1 MRLRIAHSIVH
12 RYEPP
17 ATGIIQV
24 LRLSPRN
31 HDGQYVLNWRID
43 VSGDARLNAHDDA
56 FGNRTHVFAAD
67 GPFAELTVTVEG
79 EVETQN
85 TDGVV
90 RGTLERF
97 PPSLFLRDTAL
108 TAADD
113 AMRGLADELRAQ
125 HSRDTVAQLHALL
138 NRVHEQI
145 ACAEDPSRSPTMTAA
160 EAFAHKRGDA
170 RDLTHIFLGTAR
182 CLQIPARFVAGYVCG
197 GGGPEEA
204 PPLDARQDP
213 RDQDAREQVLGGGEN
228 THEAVLGGGHSWAEA
243 YVPRLGWVGFDTA
256 HCVCPTEAHVRVAVG
271 LDALGAAPVRGT
283 RYGVGEESAAVA
295 IRVDQ

>member
-17 ATGIIQV
+17 AAGIIQV

-56 FGNRTHVFAAD
+56 FGNRTHVFAVD
-67 GPFAELTVTVEG
+67 GPFAELGVTVEG

-97 PPSLFLRDTAL
+97 PPSLFLRSTAL
-108 TAADD
+108 TEADD
-113 AMRGLADELRAQ
+113 AMRDLARNLRAADDV
-125 HSRDTVAQLHALL
+125 DTLAQLHALL
-138 NRVHEQI
+138 NRVHELMT
-145 ACAEDPSRSPTMTAA
+145 CEGDPSRPPTATAA
-160 EAFAHKRGDA
+160 EAFLHKRGDA
-170 RDLTHIFLGTAR
+170 RDLTHVFLSAAR
-182 CLQIPARFVAGYVCG
+182 CLEIPARFVAGYLCG
-197 GGGPEEA
+197 GAEPEEG
-204 PPLDARQDP
+204 DD
-213 RDQDAREQVLGGGEN
+213 GG
-228 THEAVLGGGHSWAEA
+228 TDGGAHSWAEA
-243 YVPRLGWVGFDTA
+243 YVPRLGWVGFDTV
-256 HCVCPTEAHVRVAVG
+256 HCVCPTEAYVRVAVG
-271 LDALGAAPVRGT
+271 LDAFGAAPVRGT

-295 IRVDQ
+295 IKVDQ